1 MISVAGSGGVREP
14 TAASVARR
22 DSWLRRLP
30 LLPAFVYVILLTQIP
45 FALTIYYSLFSWNLL
60 QPGSFRWSGLDNYTR
75 LVTDESLRTAVFN
88 TVVLTISVIA
98 ISVVLGLAVASLL
111 NSEVFGKGL
120 MRTLMIAPFL
130 IMPTAGALI
139 WKDTLLNPLFGLL
152 PYVFTPFGLG
162 RVDWVNKYP
171 MVTVVAVEV
180 WRWTPF
186 MMLIILAGLQSQN
199 PEVLEAA
206 RVDGANAFQSFRRIT
221 LPLVR
226 PFIEL
231 GALLGSLFVVQTF
244 DSIFMLTYGGPG
256 EAVGRLPA
264 VLHQLGGRQH
274 RVDAARLDPRAARR
288 VRAGDQAGQ
297 ADTGRA
303 LLLHLNA
310 ISAFRRQPGAALPAG
325 TGPAFAGQHLCSGP
339 HLHHDQPAA
348 GGLAPALIPPRD
360 PARVVRG
367 CARGRGVIWN

>member
-1 MISVAGSGGVREP
+1 MIAVSKNGGVRGP

-22 DSWLRRLP
+22 DAWLRRLP
-30 LLPAFVYVILLTQIP
+30 LLPAFVYVILVTQIP
-45 FALTIYYSLFSWNLL
+45 FALTVYYSFFSWNLL
-60 QPGSFRWSGLDNYTR
+60 KDNSFKFAGLENYAR
-75 LVTDESLRTAVFN
+75 LLTDESIRIAVWN
-88 TVVLTISVIA
+88 TVLLTIAVIA

-111 NSEVFGKGL
+111 NSEVFGKGF

-152 PYVFTPFGLG
+152 PYLLAPFGLG
-162 RVDWVNKYP
+162 RVDWVNQYP
-171 MVTVVAVEV
+171 MVSVVTVEV

-206 RVDGANAFQSFRRIT
+206 RVDGATAFQAFRRIT

-244 DSIFMLTYGGPG
+244 DSIFMLTHGGPG
-256 EAVGRLPA
+256 EDTTNIPFLLYLVAFQGFNIGQASAIGVVAVILTTIIATVALRTLFSIFQ
-264 VLHQLGGRQH
+264 VE
-274 RVDAARLDPRAARR
+274 ARR
-288 VRAGDQAGQ
+288 
-297 ADTGRA
+297 
-303 LLLHLNA
+303 
-310 ISAFRRQPGAALPAG
+310 
-325 TGPAFAGQHLCSGP
+325 
-339 HLHHDQPAA
+339 
-348 GGLAPALIPPRD
+348 
-360 PARVVRG
+360 
-367 CARGRGVIWN
+367 

>member
-1 MISVAGSGGVREP
+1 MISVAGSGGVRVP

-22 DSWLRRLP
+22 DGWLRRLP
-30 LLPAFVYVILLTQIP
+30 LIPAFVYVIVLTQIP
-45 FALTIYYSLFSWNLL
+45 FVLTIYYSLFSWNLL
-60 QPGSFRWSGLDNYTR
+60 KPGSFRWSGLDNYTR

-98 ISVVLGLAVASLL
+98 ISVVLGLAIASLL

-152 PYVFTPFGLG
+152 PYLFTPFGLG

-199 PEVLEAA
+199 LEILEAA
-206 RVDGANAFQSFRRIT
+206 KMYGSNAIQTFRLIT
-221 LPLVR
+221 LPW
-226 PFIEL
+226 
-231 GALLGSLFVVQTF
+231 S
-244 DSIFMLTYGGPG
+244 
-256 EAVGRLPA
+256 GRSSSWLRSWDHFSA
-264 VLHQLGGRQH
+264 CR
-274 RVDAARLDPRAARR
+274 RSARF
-288 VRAGDQAGQ
+288 
-297 ADTGRA
+297 
-303 LLLHLNA
+303 
-310 ISAFRRQPGAALPAG
+310 S
-325 TGPAFAGQHLCSGP
+325 CSP
-339 HLHHDQPAA
+339 TT
-348 GGLAPALIPPRD
+348 
-360 PARVVRG
+360 
-367 CARGRGVIWN
+367 

>member
-1 MISVAGSGGVREP
+1 MNSADTSILPVVGNGGAREP

-22 DSWLRRLP
+22 DAWLRRLP
-30 LLPAFVYVILLTQIP
+30 LLPAFLYVIAVTQIP
-45 FALTIYYSLFSWNLL
+45 FVLTIYYSLFSWNLL
-60 QPGSFRWSGLDNYTR
+60 KPGSFQFAGLENYAR
-75 LVTDESLRTAVFN
+75 LLTDEPFRTALLN

-152 PYVFTPFGLG
+152 PNLLTPFGLG
-162 RVDWVNKYP
+162 RVDWVNRFP
-171 MVTVVAVEV
+171 MAAVVTVEV

-206 RVDGANAFQSFRRIT
+206 KVDGASALQAFRRIT

-244 DSIFMLTYGGPG
+244 DSIYMLTYGGPG
-256 EAVGRLPA
+256 EDTTNIPFLLYIVAFQGFNIGQASAIGVVAVIITTVVATFALRTLFSIFQ
-264 VLHQLGGRQH
+264 VE
-274 RVDAARLDPRAARR
+274 ARR
-288 VRAGDQAGQ
+288 
-297 ADTGRA
+297 
-303 LLLHLNA
+303 
-310 ISAFRRQPGAALPAG
+310 
-325 TGPAFAGQHLCSGP
+325 
-339 HLHHDQPAA
+339 
-348 GGLAPALIPPRD
+348 
-360 PARVVRG
+360 
-367 CARGRGVIWN
+367 

>member
-1 MISVAGSGGVREP
+1 MNSTSRPILPVVGNGGAREP

-22 DSWLRRLP
+22 DAWLRRLP
-30 LLPAFVYVILLTQIP
+30 LLPAFVYVIALTQIP
-45 FALTIYYSLFSWNLL
+45 FVLTIYYSLFSWNLL
-60 QPGSFRWSGLDNYTR
+60 KPGSFQFAGLENYAR
-75 LVTDESLRTAVFN
+75 LLTDEPIRTAVLN

-98 ISVVLGLAVASLL
+98 ISVVLGLAIASLL

-152 PYVFTPFGLG
+152 PNLLTPFGLG
-162 RVDWVNKYP
+162 RVDWVNRFP
-171 MVTVVAVEV
+171 MAAVVAVEV

-199 PEVLEAA
+199 PEILEAA
-206 RVDGANAFQSFRRIT
+206 KVDGASALQAFRRIT

-244 DSIFMLTYGGPG
+244 DSIYMLTYGGPG
-256 EAVGRLPA
+256 EDTTNLPFLLYIVAFQGFNIGQASAIGVVAVIMTTVVATFALRTLFSIFH
-264 VLHQLGGRQH
+264 VE
-274 RVDAARLDPRAARR
+274 ARR
-288 VRAGDQAGQ
+288 
-297 ADTGRA
+297 
-303 LLLHLNA
+303 
-310 ISAFRRQPGAALPAG
+310 
-325 TGPAFAGQHLCSGP
+325 
-339 HLHHDQPAA
+339 
-348 GGLAPALIPPRD
+348 
-360 PARVVRG
+360 
-367 CARGRGVIWN
+367 

>member
-1 MISVAGSGGVREP
+1 MKTTGSSILRSSAGTGGGREP

-22 DSWLRRLP
+22 DAWLRRLP
-30 LLPAFVYVILLTQIP
+30 LVPAFLYVVLVTQIP
-45 FALTIYYSLFSWNLL
+45 FALTIYYSFFSWNLL
-60 QPGSFRWSGLDNYTR
+60 KEGSFQFSGLDNYAR
-75 LVTDESLRTAVFN
+75 LLTDESIRTAVFN
-88 TVVLTISVIA
+88 TVVLTLAVIA
-98 ISVVLGLAVASLL
+98 ISVVLGLGVAMLL

-152 PYVFTPFGLG
+152 PYLLTPFGLS
-162 RVDWVNKYP
+162 RVDWVNQYP
-171 MVTVVAVEV
+171 MVAVVTVEV

-199 PEVLEAA
+199 LEILEAA
-206 RVDGANAFQSFRRIT
+206 KVDGANAIQSFRRIT

-256 EAVGRLPA
+256 EDTTNVPFLLYLVAFQGFNIGQASAIGVVAVILTTIVATFALRTLFSIFQ
-264 VLHQLGGRQH
+264 VE
-274 RVDAARLDPRAARR
+274 ARR
-288 VRAGDQAGQ
+288 
-297 ADTGRA
+297 
-303 LLLHLNA
+303 
-310 ISAFRRQPGAALPAG
+310 
-325 TGPAFAGQHLCSGP
+325 
-339 HLHHDQPAA
+339 
-348 GGLAPALIPPRD
+348 
-360 PARVVRG
+360 
-367 CARGRGVIWN
+367 

>member
-1 MISVAGSGGVREP
+1 MRVQ

-30 LLPAFVYVILLTQIP
+30 LLPALVYVIVVTQIP
-45 FALTIYYSLFSWNLL
+45 FLLTIYYSFFSWNLL
-60 QPGSFRWSGLDNYTR
+60 KPGSFKFAGLDNYAR
-75 LVTDESLRTAVFN
+75 LLTDESIRIAVLN
-88 TVVLTISVIA
+88 TLVLTVSVIG

-152 PYVFTPFGLG
+152 PYLLAPFGLG
-162 RVDWVNKYP
+162 RVDWVNQYP
-171 MVTVVAVEV
+171 MVAVVTVEV

-206 RVDGANAFQSFRRIT
+206 RVDGANAFQAFRRIT

-226 PFIEL
+226 PFLEL

-244 DSIFMLTYGGPG
+244 DSIYMLTFGGPG
-256 EAVGRLPA
+256 EDTTNIPFLLYLVAFQGFSIGQASAIGVVAVILTTLIATVALRTLFSIFN
-264 VLHQLGGRQH
+264 VE
-274 RVDAARLDPRAARR
+274 ARR
-288 VRAGDQAGQ
+288 
-297 ADTGRA
+297 
-303 LLLHLNA
+303 
-310 ISAFRRQPGAALPAG
+310 
-325 TGPAFAGQHLCSGP
+325 
-339 HLHHDQPAA
+339 
-348 GGLAPALIPPRD
+348 
-360 PARVVRG
+360 
-367 CARGRGVIWN
+367 

>member
-1 MISVAGSGGVREP
+1 MSSVASSGGVRVQ

-22 DSWLRRLP
+22 DAWLRRLP
-30 LLPAFVYVILLTQIP
+30 LLPAFVYVVLVTQIP
-45 FALTIYYSLFSWNLL
+45 FLLTIYYSFFSWNLL
-60 QPGSFRWSGLDNYTR
+60 KPGSFKFAGLDNYSR
-75 LVTDESLRTAVFN
+75 LLTDESIRTGVLN
-88 TVVLTISVIA
+88 TVVLTFSVIA
-98 ISVVLGLAVASLL
+98 ISVVLGMAVATLL

-152 PYVFTPFGLG
+152 PSLLTPFGLG
-162 RVDWVNKYP
+162 RVDWVNQYP
-171 MVTVVAVEV
+171 MATVVAVEV

-206 RVDGANAFQSFRRIT
+206 RVDGANAFQAFRRIT

-244 DSIFMLTYGGPG
+244 DSIYMLTYGGPG
-256 EAVGRLPA
+256 QDTTNVPFLLYLVAFQGFSIGQASAIGVVAV
-264 VLHQLGGRQH
+264 VLTTIVATFALRTLFSIFQ
-274 RVDAARLDPRAARR
+274 VEARR
-288 VRAGDQAGQ
+288 
-297 ADTGRA
+297 
-303 LLLHLNA
+303 
-310 ISAFRRQPGAALPAG
+310 
-325 TGPAFAGQHLCSGP
+325 
-339 HLHHDQPAA
+339 
-348 GGLAPALIPPRD
+348 
-360 PARVVRG
+360 
-367 CARGRGVIWN
+367 